1 MPLPRCPTGIEGFDS
16 LCGGGL
22 IRNRTFVVEGICG
35 SGKSIFGLQFAY
47 NGATKFNEPSI
58 LLATEERPS
67 LIRENAANF
76 GWDLRKLEDE
86 KKLAIID
93 GSSTKI
99 GVPSAE
105 RFVDVRPFDV
115 DAVIDQLIAIQE
127 DIHAKRAVIDSTTAI
142 GYMFG
147 DPAKFRLELLKIST
161 TLEMLE
167 MTTVLTAEV
176 QRQDGGSRIFGIE
189 SFIAEGLVSMH
200 FMPKD
205 PKDPMRSM
213 RVRGI
218 EIHKMR
224 GTDHSHKVHPY
235 DITGKGIVVH
245 PEEELY

>member
-1 MPLPRCPTGIEGFDS
+1 MPLARCPTGIEGFDP
-16 LCGGGL
+16 LCEGGL
-22 IRNRTFVVEGICG
+22 IRNRTYVVEGICG
-35 SGKSIFGLQFAY
+35 SGKSLFALQYLY
-47 NGATKFNEPSI
+47 NGATKNNEPGI
-58 LLATEERPS
+58 LLATEERPA

-86 KKLAIID
+86 KKLAIVD

-127 DIHAKRAVIDSTTAI
+127 DLGAKRAVIDSTTAV
-142 GYMFG
+142 GYMFN

-167 MTTVLTAEV
+167 MTTLLTAEV
-176 QRQDGGSRIFGIE
+176 QRQDVRVFGIE
-189 SFIAEGLVSMH
+189 SFIAEGLISMH
-200 FMPKD
+200 YYRKGP
-205 PKDPMRSM
+205 M

-224 GTDHSHKVHPY
+224 GTAHSQKVHPY
-235 DITGKGIVVH
+235 DITAKGLVVH
-245 PEEELY
+245 PEEELYGEV